1 MHAII
6 EDRGRQYLVHD
17 GDTLLVDHMAGSEP
31 GSQIVF
37 DRVLALGDSFGAPVI
52 DGASV
57 TAKVV
62 GHEKGDKLV
71 VQKFKRRKDYRR
83 RNGHRQTWT
92 RVTIASISGK
102 GR

>member
-6 EDRGRQYLVHD
+6 QDRGRQYLVHD
-17 GDTLLVDHMAGSEP
+17 GETLLVDYMAEAKP
-31 GSQIVF
+31 GGQVTF
-37 DRVLALGDSFGAPVI
+37 DQVLVVGNSVGAPTVQ
-52 DGASV
+52 GAAVMAS
-57 TAKVV
+57 VV

-92 RVTIASISGK
+92 RVTIASIK
-102 GR
+102 GP